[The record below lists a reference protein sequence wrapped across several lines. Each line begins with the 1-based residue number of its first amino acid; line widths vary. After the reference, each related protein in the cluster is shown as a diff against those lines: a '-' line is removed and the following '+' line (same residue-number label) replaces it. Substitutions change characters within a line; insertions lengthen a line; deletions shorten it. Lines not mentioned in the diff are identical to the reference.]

1 MTKKEISKLL
11 IDLTT
16 NYQIVYCLIGSY
28 KDREEANKR
37 ILEITNT
44 LIELG
49 ED

>member
-1 MTKKEISKLL
+1 MTKREIGKLL
-11 IDLTT
+11 IELHT
-16 NYQIVYCLIGSY
+16 NHKIICGLVGSY

-37 ILEITNT
+37 ILEITNI